1 MDFTNGSI
9 AQVIKMRKLRWF
21 SALAALALAACGGGS
36 GCSTSFANSCG
47 GGTTNTAV
55 AAVQLTA
62 DVMSI
67 PADGSS
73 SASLTALVKDANN
86 NALSGVVVTFS
97 STAGSLVIGQGT
109 TDATGTAT
117 ATLSA
122 SGAAAGSSITVTA
135 LAGTVSASTAISVVN
150 TQRTITIVTSTPQI
164 PSDGSSSATISASVR
179 DSNNNVVTGVT
190 VSFQASSGAII
201 VTQGTTD
208 ATGTAKATLSAG
220 IDPTN
225 RTITVTA
232 TAGTATASLPVS
244 VTGTTLTL
252 SGSATNLV
260 LGNSANFTVVLTNSS
275 GQGIP
280 NATVTLVSANGNT
293 LAPASLVTNASG
305 RGTFTVTAV
314 NGGNDTI
321 TATTTGLQQQISL
334 TVSTQS
340 FNITAPAN
348 NTKVNLGVSQVVTVT
363 WLNNAVPVV
372 GSAVTFAATRGTL
385 VPTTAVLTD
394 ASGQASVSISSA
406 GAGPAIISAT
416 GAGVT
421 AQLTLDFVANNPSQI
436 SLQAGPATVGV
447 QGQSTI
453 TALVRDAANNLV
465 EGATIDFQV
474 TTDPTNGGL
483 SAATAVTDAQ
493 GRAQTVYTAGNTS
506 SGANGVIISAT
517 VHATAINST
526 TTLTVGGQT
535 VFLSLGTGN
544 TIDVGQGTAIYQITY
559 TVFAV
564 DSGGAA
570 LANVPVTLAVLPVA
584 YGKGTMSLNC
594 PTPGPWLPK
603 YTTGTGDPDS
613 YKGTTMCKNEDT
625 DYTGNINS
633 LGQCG
638 SFPCKDYNTNTK
650 LDPGNVAVV
659 SPSSGTTDSKGR
671 LDITITYPR
680 DHAYWVM
687 VSLVASTTVQGTQ
700 SSTSATFVLQ
710 GAVSDYACTIGP
722 PGPVSPY
729 GVGLTCADPN

>member
-36 GCSTSFANSCG
+36 GCSTSFTNSCG
-47 GGTTNTAV
+47 GGTTNTTV

-86 NALSGVVVTFS
+86 NALSGVLVTFS

-122 SGAAAGSSITVTA
+122 SGAAASSSITVTA

-179 DSNNNVVTGVT
+179 DANNNVVTGVT

-363 WLNNAVPVV
+363 WLNNAAPVV

-385 VPTTAVLTD
+385 VPATPVVTD
-394 ASGQASVSISSA
+394 GSGQASVSISST

-517 VHATAINST
+517 VHATPINST

-544 TIDVGQGTAIYQITY
+544 TIDVGQGPAVYQITY
-559 TVFAV
+559 SVFAV

-594 PTPGPWLPK
+594 PTPGPWQPK
-603 YTTGTGDPDS
+603 YTTGTGDPGS
-613 YKGTTMCKNEDT
+613 YKVTTMCKNEDT

-633 LGQCG
+633 LGFCG
-638 SFPCKDYNTNTK
+638 PTPCKDYNTNTK

-700 SSTSATFVLQ
+700 SSTAATFVLQ

-729 GVGLTCADPN
+729 GVGLTCADRN